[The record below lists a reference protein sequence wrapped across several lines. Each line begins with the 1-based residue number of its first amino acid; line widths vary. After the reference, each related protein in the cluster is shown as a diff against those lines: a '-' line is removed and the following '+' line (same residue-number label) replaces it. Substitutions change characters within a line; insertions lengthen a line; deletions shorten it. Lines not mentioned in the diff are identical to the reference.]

1 MDIRK
6 AMQYCLEKSLALGMQ
21 NAQCVAQHDET
32 EEIIAFGGEMSC
44 ANATTHTTLH
54 LTGIFDLKHAVISV
68 NSLEPA
74 LLEQALNDLFVLA
87 KASKPDPA
95 QAIADYQPPQEIE
108 RGLETPDRELMYAR
122 FAEFLAYCKAAYP
135 SCVQRATRL
144 KFIRSHTYVQNSN
157 GVDLAAHQGAYRF
170 HADFSAQNDS
180 GTAMFNAAAF
190 ASAHLDQE
198 LRTLGAVDRQIRQ
211 TIEQLDAAPLTE
223 KFTGDVIL
231 APESVGNFIALLA
244 DQLSDQAMIAGT
256 SIFRH
261 RFREIIAAQKLTLH
275 SQPLAEEIMD
285 SALVTPDGYLA
296 QNSTIIGNGVLNTLL
311 LSQYAARL
319 LQKRRALNHGGAY
332 VIDAGGTPFDTMI
345 ASTRKGVLVGSFLPG
360 ALSGNGDFYGVA
372 PICAFVKDGAAQ
384 RPLQHIIIAGNLAD
398 ALQEIR
404 FVSRER
410 ADFGHAIFPW
420 LQMRNL
426 TIIGQ

>member
-1 MDIRK
+1 MNIQE
-6 AMQYCLEKSLALGMQ
+6 AMQYCLEKSIAIGLQ
-21 NAQCVAQHDET
+21 KAQCVAQCSETDELIAT
-32 EEIIAFGGEMSC
+32 AGEISHL
-44 ANATTHTTLH
+44 NVTTNTTLR
-54 LTGIFDLKHAVISV
+54 LTGMYDQKQGVVSV
-68 NSLEPA
+68 NSLESA
-74 LLEQALNDLFVLA
+74 SLDMAIERLLVLA

-95 QAIADYQPPQEIE
+95 HAIADYQPPQEIE
-108 RGLETPDRELMYAR
+108 RGAEAADRDLMYAR
-122 FAEFLAYCKAAYP
+122 LAEFLAYCKTAYP
-135 SCVQRATRL
+135 SCLQRETRL
-144 KFIRSHTYVQNSN
+144 KFTRSHTYVQNSN
-157 GVDLAAHQGAYRF
+157 GVNLAAHQGAYRF
-170 HADFSAQNDS
+170 HSLFSAQNDS
-180 GTAMFNAAAF
+180 GAAISNAAAF

-198 LRTLGAVDRQIRQ
+198 LRTFGAVDRQIRQ
-211 TIEQLDAAPLTE
+211 TVEQLAAMPLAE
-223 KFTGDVIL
+223 KLTGDVIL

-244 DQLSDQAMIAGT
+244 DQLRDQAIISGV

-275 SQPLAEEIMD
+275 AHPLAEEIAE

-296 QNSTIIGNGVLNTLL
+296 QNSTIIGNGMLNTLL

-372 PICAFVKDGAAQ
+372 PICALVKNGAVQ
-384 RPLQHIIIAGNLAD
+384 TPLQQVMIAGNLAD

-404 FVSRER
+404 FVSSER

-420 LQMRNL
+420 MQMRSL

>member
-54 LTGIFDLKHAVISV
+54 LTGLCDQKQGVVSINTLESA
-68 NSLEPA
+68 SLDQAIER
-74 LLEQALNDLFVLA
+74 LLVLA

-95 QAIADYQPPQEIE
+95 QAIADYQPPQEIA
-108 RGLETPDRELMYAR
+108 RGAETADRELMHAR
-122 FAEFLAYCKAAYP
+122 LAEFLAECKAAYP
-135 SCVQRATRL
+135 SCVQRETRL
-144 KFIRSHTYVQNSN
+144 KFTRSHTYVQNSN
-157 GVDLAAHQGAYRF
+157 NVNLAAHQGAYRF
-170 HADFSAQNDS
+170 RAVFSAQNDS
-180 GTAMFNAAAF
+180 GAAISNAAAF
-190 ASAHLDQE
+190 ASTHLDQE
-198 LRTLGAVDRQIRQ
+198 LRTFGAVDRQIRQ
-211 TIEQLDAAPLTE
+211 TIEQLAAVPLAE

-244 DQLSDQAMIAGT
+244 DQLRDQAIISGV

-275 SQPLAEEIMD
+275 AHPLAEEIAE

-296 QNSTIIGNGVLNTLL
+296 QNSTIIGNGMLNTLL

-372 PICAFVKDGAAQ
+372 PICALVKHGAAQ
-384 RPLQHIIIAGNLAD
+384 TPLQHVIIAGNLAD

-404 FVSRER
+404 FVSRECVN
-410 ADFGHAIFPW
+410 FGHAIFPW
-420 LQMRNL
+420 LHMRGL